1 MTTLGPIVAAI
12 DPHGTGDWRPT
23 MNPYRSTDLA
33 KSYRAHDIEAAN
45 DRRQV
50 HATDPTKPTRTDM
63 DPAVVGQPSR
73 VSLTVR
79 RFILRSA

>member
-1 MTTLGPIVAAI
+1 
-12 DPHGTGDWRPT
+12 

-33 KSYRAHDIEAAN
+33 KSYRANDIQAAN
-45 DRRQV
+45 DRRRAQAIAA
-50 HATDPTKPTRTDM
+50 ATSTRTDP
-63 DPAVVGQPSR
+63 DPAVVGRPSR